1 MARDSENKK
10 SGMMGPLVV
19 LVAIG
24 AIGFGTGVG
33 VRLTYD
39 VPRTQKTAKVREA
52 AETASMAEGG
62 QSGTS
67 MAAESGVQTEAG
79 AAAELD
85 AAETTL
91 PEPGADNFAEFVA
104 TPIDPVVTNLGNP
117 KNVWVRL
124 EGFILSRADSDVAA
138 KVLAAQAGHQIL
150 SYLRTIDVRQI
161 EGASGLLHI
170 SEDLNEVMR
179 TFSGGDVRQVLISGL
194 VVE

>member
-1 MARDSENKK
+1 
-10 SGMMGPLVV
+10 
-19 LVAIG
+19 
-24 AIGFGTGVG
+24 
-33 VRLTYD
+33 
-39 VPRTQKTAKVREA
+39 
-52 AETASMAEGG
+52 
-62 QSGTS
+62 
-67 MAAESGVQTEAG
+67 
-79 AAAELD
+79 
-85 AAETTL
+85 
-91 PEPGADNFAEFVA
+91 
-104 TPIDPVVTNLGNP
+104 VVTNLGNP